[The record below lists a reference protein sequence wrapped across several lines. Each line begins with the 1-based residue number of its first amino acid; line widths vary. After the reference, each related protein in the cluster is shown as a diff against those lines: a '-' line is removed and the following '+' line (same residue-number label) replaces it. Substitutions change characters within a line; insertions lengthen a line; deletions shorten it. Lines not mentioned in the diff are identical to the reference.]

1 MVKSGDNI
9 NKEVSL
15 AGTVQLGDSPVAEPA
30 KKSSDGRLL
39 KVGRVVMGVVLV
51 LALVA
56 IGICAFTDLDDQ
68 LGNYL
73 AYSKY
78 HIKSES
84 DASKLIYEGK
94 EKPAIWW
101 YEGQIKQAKDKQK
114 QAKLYLELATY
125 LNDLV
130 RDDKTRYSLALK
142 YASKAEELVHN
153 SDSAD
158 ALARVYDRA
167 NDQSNYTKY
176 LQLSNE
182 RRSKEGKSNDD
193 KNGLSAS

>member
-9 NKEVSL
+9 NKEVAL
-15 AGTVQLGDSPVAEPA
+15 VGAVQSGDSPVAEPA

-39 KVGRVVMGVVLV
+39 KVGQVVMGVVLV
-51 LALVA
+51 LTLVA

-78 HIKSES
+78 NIKSER
-84 DASKLIYEGK
+84 DAGKLIYEGK

-114 QAKLYLELATY
+114 QAKLYLELAMY
-125 LNDLV
+125 LNALV

-153 SDSAD
+153 SDSASV
-158 ALARVYDRA
+158 LAEVYNKV

>member
-15 AGTVQLGDSPVAEPA
+15 AGAVQSGDSPVAEPA
-30 KKSSDGRLL
+30 KKSSGGRLL
-39 KVGRVVMGVVLV
+39 KVGQAVMGVVLV
-51 LALVA
+51 LTLVA

-78 HIKSES
+78 NIKSER
-84 DASKLIYEGK
+84 DASKLIYEGH
-94 EKPAIWW
+94 EKAAIWW
-101 YEGQIKQAKDKQK
+101 YEGQIKQTKDKQK
-114 QAKLYLELATY
+114 QAKLYLELAMY
-125 LNDLV
+125 LNALV

-153 SDSAD
+153 SDSASV
-158 ALARVYDRA
+158 LAEVYNKV

-193 KNGLSAS
+193 KNGVSAS

>member
-9 NKEVSL
+9 NKEVAL
-15 AGTVQLGDSPVAEPA
+15 AGAVQSGDSPVAEPA

-39 KVGRVVMGVVLV
+39 KVGQVVMGVVLA
-51 LALVA
+51 LTLVA

-78 HIKSES
+78 NIKSER

-125 LNDLV
+125 LNALV

-153 SDSAD
+153 SDSAGV
-158 ALARVYDRA
+158 LAEIYDRA
-167 NDQSNYTKY
+167 NDRSNYTKY

-182 RRSKEGKSNDD
+182 RRSKEGKNNGD
-193 KNGLSAS
+193 KNGVSAS

>member
-9 NKEVSL
+9 NKEVLL
-15 AGTVQLGDSPVAEPA
+15 AGAVQSGGSPVAEPA

-39 KVGRVVMGVVLV
+39 KVGQVVMGVVLV
-51 LALVA
+51 LTLVA

-68 LGNYL
+68 LGDYL

-78 HIKSES
+78 NIKSER

-101 YEGQIKQAKDKQK
+101 YGGQIKQAKDKQK

-125 LNDLV
+125 LNALV

-153 SDSAD
+153 SDSASV
-158 ALARVYDRA
+158 LAEVYSKVD
-167 NDQSNYTKY
+167 DQSNYTKY

-193 KNGLSAS
+193 KNGVSAS

>member
-9 NKEVSL
+9 NKEVAL
-15 AGTVQLGDSPVAEPA
+15 AGAVQSGDSPVAEPA
-30 KKSSDGRLL
+30 KKSSGGHLL
-39 KVGRVVMGVVLV
+39 KVGQVVMGVVLA
-51 LALVA
+51 LTLVA

-78 HIKSES
+78 NIKSER
-84 DASKLIYEGK
+84 DASKLIYEGH
-94 EKPAIWW
+94 EKAAIWW

-114 QAKLYLELATY
+114 RAKLYLSLAMY
-125 LNDLV
+125 LNALV

-153 SDSAD
+153 SDSAG
-158 ALARVYDRA
+158 ALAEVYNKV
-167 NDQSNYTKY
+167 NDQGNYTKY

-182 RRSKEGKSNDD
+182 RRSKEGKNSGD
-193 KNGLSAS
+193 KNGVSAS

>member
-9 NKEVSL
+9 NKEEPL
-15 AGTVQLGDSPVAEPA
+15 ASAVQPGDSPVAEPA

-39 KVGRVVMGVVLV
+39 KVGQVVMGVVLV
-51 LALVA
+51 LTLVA

-78 HIKSES
+78 NIKSES
-84 DASKLIYEGK
+84 DAGKLIYEGK

-101 YEGQIKQAKDKQK
+101 YEGQIKQTKDKQK
-114 QAKLYLELATY
+114 QAKLYLELAMY
-125 LNDLV
+125 LNALV
-130 RDDKTRYSLALK
+130 RDDKTGYSLALK

-153 SDSAD
+153 SDSAGV
-158 ALARVYDRA
+158 LAEVYNKV

-182 RRSKEGKSNDD
+182 RRSKEGKNSGD
-193 KNGLSAS
+193 KNGVSAS

>member
-1 MVKSGDNI
+1 MVNSGDNI

-15 AGTVQLGDSPVAEPA
+15 AGAVQSGGSPVAEPA

-78 HIKSES
+78 NIKSES
-84 DASKLIYEGK
+84 DAGKLIYEGK

-101 YEGQIKQAKDKQK
+101 YESQIKQTKDKQK
-114 QAKLYLELATY
+114 QAKLYLSLAT
-125 LNDLV
+125 LLSVFSDKKEMKLDKSLV
-130 RDDKTRYSLALK
+130 
-142 YASKAEELVHN
+142 YAKKAEDVLH
-153 SDSAD
+153 SAD
-158 ALARVYDRA
+158 TARVL
-167 NDQSNYTKY
+167 SEIYTKRHEEGEADKY
-176 LQLSNE
+176 NE
-182 RRSKEGKSNDD
+182 LYVQRSGEKDKESIG
-193 KNGLSAS
+193 

>member
-9 NKEVSL
+9 NKEVAL
-15 AGTVQLGDSPVAEPA
+15 AGAVRSGDSPVAEPA

-51 LALVA
+51 LTLVA

-78 HIKSES
+78 NIKSES
-84 DASKLIYEGK
+84 DAGKLIYEGK

-101 YEGQIKQAKDKQK
+101 YEGQIKQTKDKQK
-114 QAKLYLELATY
+114 QAKLYLSLAMY
-125 LNDLV
+125 LNALV
-130 RDDKTRYSLALK
+130 RDNKTGYSLALK

-153 SDSAD
+153 SDSASV
-158 ALARVYDRA
+158 LAEVYNRV

-182 RRSKEGKSNDD
+182 RRSKEGKSSGD
-193 KNGLSAS
+193 KNGVSAS

>member
-9 NKEVSL
+9 NKDASL
-15 AGTVQLGDSPVAEPA
+15 AGAAQSGDSPVAEPA

-78 HIKSES
+78 NIKSES
-84 DASKLIYEGK
+84 DAGKLIYEGK

-101 YEGQIKQAKDKQK
+101 YEGQIKQTKDKQK
-114 QAKLYLELATY
+114 QAKLYLELAT
-125 LNDLV
+125 LLSVFSDKKEMKLDKSLV
-130 RDDKTRYSLALK
+130 
-142 YASKAEELVHN
+142 YAKKAEDMLH
-153 SDSAD
+153 SAD
-158 ALARVYDRA
+158 TASILEEI
-167 NDQSNYTKY
+167 YTKRHEQSEADKY
-176 LQLSNE
+176 NE
-182 RRSKEGKSNDD
+182 LYIQRSGGKDKEPIG
-193 KNGLSAS
+193 

>member
-9 NKEVSL
+9 NKEVAL
-15 AGTVQLGDSPVAEPA
+15 TGAVQSDESPVVEPA

-39 KVGRVVMGVVLV
+39 KVGQVVMGVVLA
-51 LALVA
+51 LTLVA

-68 LGNYL
+68 LSNYL

-78 HIKSES
+78 NIKSER
-84 DASKLIYEGK
+84 DASKLIYEGH
-94 EKPAIWW
+94 EKAAIWW

-114 QAKLYLELATY
+114 QAKLYLELAMY
-125 LNDLV
+125 LNALV

-153 SDSAD
+153 SDSAGV
-158 ALARVYDRA
+158 LAEVYNKV

-182 RRSKEGKSNDD
+182 RRSKEGKSSDD
-193 KNGLSAS
+193 KNGVSAS

>member
-15 AGTVQLGDSPVAEPA
+15 AGAVQSGDSPVAEPA

-39 KVGRVVMGVVLV
+39 KVGQVVMGVVLV
-51 LALVA
+51 LTLVA

-78 HIKSES
+78 NIKSES
-84 DASKLIYEGK
+84 DAGKLIYEGK

-101 YEGQIKQAKDKQK
+101 YEGQIKQTKDKQK
-114 QAKLYLELATY
+114 QAKLYLELAMY
-125 LNDLV
+125 LNALV

-153 SDSAD
+153 SDSASV
-158 ALARVYDRA
+158 LAEVYNKV

-193 KNGLSAS
+193 KNGVSAS

>member
-15 AGTVQLGDSPVAEPA
+15 AGAVQSGGSPVAEPA
-30 KKSSDGRLL
+30 KKSSGGRLL
-39 KVGRVVMGVVLV
+39 KVGQVVMGVVLV
-51 LALVA
+51 LTLVA

-78 HIKSES
+78 NIKSES

-101 YEGQIKQAKDKQK
+101 YESQIKQAKDKQK

-182 RRSKEGKSNDD
+182 RRSKEGKNSGD

>member
-15 AGTVQLGDSPVAEPA
+15 AGAVQSGDSPVAEPA

-39 KVGRVVMGVVLV
+39 KVGQVVMGVVLV

-78 HIKSES
+78 NIKSER
-84 DASKLIYEGK
+84 DAGKLIYEGK

-101 YEGQIKQAKDKQK
+101 YEGQIKQTKDKQK
-114 QAKLYLELATY
+114 QAKLYLSLAT
-125 LNDLV
+125 LLSVFSDKKEMKLDKSLV
-130 RDDKTRYSLALK
+130 
-142 YASKAEELVHN
+142 YAKKAEDMLHSVDTASILEEI
-153 SDSAD
+153 
-158 ALARVYDRA
+158 
-167 NDQSNYTKY
+167 YTKRHEQSEADKY
-176 LQLSNE
+176 NE
-182 RRSKEGKSNDD
+182 LYIQRSGDKDKESIG
-193 KNGLSAS
+193 

>member
-15 AGTVQLGDSPVAEPA
+15 AGTVQSGDSPMAEPA
-30 KKSSDGRLL
+30 KKSSGGRLL

-78 HIKSES
+78 NIKSES
-84 DASKLIYEGK
+84 DAGKLIYEGK

-153 SDSAD
+153 GDSAYV
-158 ALARVYDRA
+158 LAKVYDRA
-167 NDQSNYTKY
+167 NDQGNYTKY

-182 RRSKEGKSNDD
+182 RRSKEGKSSGD

>member
-15 AGTVQLGDSPVAEPA
+15 AGAVQSGDSPVAEPA

-39 KVGRVVMGVVLV
+39 KVGQVVMGVVLV
-51 LALVA
+51 LTLVA

-78 HIKSES
+78 NIKSER
-84 DASKLIYEGK
+84 DASKLIYEGH
-94 EKPAIWW
+94 EKAAIWW

-114 QAKLYLELATY
+114 QAKLYLELAMY
-125 LNDLV
+125 LNALV

-153 SDSAD
+153 SDSAGV
-158 ALARVYDRA
+158 LAEVYNKV

-193 KNGLSAS
+193 KNGVSAS

>member
-15 AGTVQLGDSPVAEPA
+15 AGVVQSGDSPVAEPA

-51 LALVA
+51 LTLVA

-78 HIKSES
+78 NIKSER
-84 DASKLIYEGK
+84 DASKLIYEGH
-94 EKPAIWW
+94 EKAAVWW

-114 QAKLYLELATY
+114 QAKLYLELAMY
-125 LNDLV
+125 LNALV

-153 SDSAD
+153 SDSAGV
-158 ALARVYDRA
+158 LAEVYNKV

-193 KNGLSAS
+193 KNGVSAS

>member
-15 AGTVQLGDSPVAEPA
+15 ASAVQSGDSPVAEPA

-78 HIKSES
+78 NIKSES
-84 DASKLIYEGK
+84 DAGKLIYEGK

-114 QAKLYLELATY
+114 QAKLYLSLAT
-125 LNDLV
+125 LLSVFSNKKEMKLDTSLV
-130 RDDKTRYSLALK
+130 
-142 YASKAEELVHN
+142 YAKKAEDMLH
-153 SDSAD
+153 SAD
-158 ALARVYDRA
+158 TASILEEI
-167 NDQSNYTKY
+167 YTKRHEQSEADKY
-176 LQLSNE
+176 NE
-182 RRSKEGKSNDD
+182 LYIQRSGGKDKEPIG
-193 KNGLSAS
+193 

>member
-15 AGTVQLGDSPVAEPA
+15 AGAVQSGDSPVAEPA
-30 KKSSDGRLL
+30 KMSSDGRLL

-78 HIKSES
+78 NIKSES
-84 DASKLIYEGK
+84 DAGKLIYEGK

-114 QAKLYLELATY
+114 QAKLYLSLAT
-125 LNDLV
+125 LLSVFSDKKEMKLDKSLV
-130 RDDKTRYSLALK
+130 
-142 YASKAEELVHN
+142 YAKKAEDVLHN
-153 SDSAD
+153 AD
-158 ALARVYDRA
+158 TARVL
-167 NDQSNYTKY
+167 SEIYTKRHEEGEADKY
-176 LQLSNE
+176 NE
-182 RRSKEGKSNDD
+182 LYVQRSGEKDKESIG
-193 KNGLSAS
+193 

>member
-15 AGTVQLGDSPVAEPA
+15 AGAVQSGDSPAAEPA

-39 KVGRVVMGVVLV
+39 KVGQVVMGVVLV
-51 LALVA
+51 LTLVA

-78 HIKSES
+78 NIKSER
-84 DASKLIYEGK
+84 DASKLIYEGH
-94 EKPAIWW
+94 EKAAIWW

-114 QAKLYLELATY
+114 QAKLYLELAMY
-125 LNDLV
+125 LNALV

-153 SDSAD
+153 SDSASV
-158 ALARVYDRA
+158 LAEVYNKV

-193 KNGLSAS
+193 KNGVSAS

>member
-9 NKEVSL
+9 NKEVAL
-15 AGTVQLGDSPVAEPA
+15 AGAVQSGDSPVAEPA

-39 KVGRVVMGVVLV
+39 KVGQVVMGVVLV
-51 LALVA
+51 LTLVA

-78 HIKSES
+78 NIKSER
-84 DASKLIYEGK
+84 DASKLIYEGH
-94 EKPAIWW
+94 EKAAIWW

-114 QAKLYLELATY
+114 QAKLYLELAMY
-125 LNDLV
+125 LNALV

-153 SDSAD
+153 SDSAGV
-158 ALARVYDRA
+158 LAEVYNKV

-193 KNGLSAS
+193 KNGVSAS

>member
-9 NKEVSL
+9 NKEVAL
-15 AGTVQLGDSPVAEPA
+15 AGAVQSGDSPVAEPT
-30 KKSSDGRLL
+30 KKSSGGRLL

-78 HIKSES
+78 NIKSES
-84 DASKLIYEGK
+84 DAGKLIYEGK

-114 QAKLYLELATY
+114 QAKLYL
-125 LNDLV
+125 
-130 RDDKTRYSLALK
+130 SLAMLLSVFSDK
-142 YASKAEELVHN
+142 KEMKLDKSLVYAKKAEDVLH
-153 SDSAD
+153 SAD
-158 ALARVYDRA
+158 TASILEEI
-167 NDQSNYTKY
+167 YTKRHEQSEADKY
-176 LQLSNE
+176 NE
-182 RRSKEGKSNDD
+182 LYIQRSGDKDKESIG
-193 KNGLSAS
+193 

>member
-9 NKEVSL
+9 NKEEPSVG
-15 AGTVQLGDSPVAEPA
+15 AVQSGDSPAAEPA
-30 KKSSDGRLL
+30 KKSSDGSLL

-51 LALVA
+51 LTLVA

-68 LGNYL
+68 LGDYL

-78 HIKSES
+78 NIKSER
-84 DASKLIYEGK
+84 DASKLIYEGH
-94 EKPAIWW
+94 EKAAIWW
-101 YEGQIKQAKDKQK
+101 YEGQIKQTKDKQK

-125 LNDLV
+125 LNALV
-130 RDDKTRYSLALK
+130 RDNKTRYSLALK

-153 SDSAD
+153 SDSAGV
-158 ALARVYDRA
+158 LAEIYNKA

-182 RRSKEGKSNDD
+182 RRSKEGKNSGD
-193 KNGLSAS
+193 KNGVSAS

>member
-15 AGTVQLGDSPVAEPA
+15 AGAVQSGDSPVTEPA

-78 HIKSES
+78 NIKSES
-84 DASKLIYEGK
+84 DAGKLIYEGK

-101 YEGQIKQAKDKQK
+101 YEGQIKQTKDKQK
-114 QAKLYLELATY
+114 QAKLYLELAT
-125 LNDLV
+125 LLSAFSDKKEMKLDRSLV
-130 RDDKTRYSLALK
+130 
-142 YASKAEELVHN
+142 YAKKAEDMLHSVDTASILEEI
-153 SDSAD
+153 
-158 ALARVYDRA
+158 
-167 NDQSNYTKY
+167 YTKRHEQSEADKY
-176 LQLSNE
+176 NE
-182 RRSKEGKSNDD
+182 LHIQRSGGKDKEPIG
-193 KNGLSAS
+193 

>member
-9 NKEVSL
+9 NKEVAL
-15 AGTVQLGDSPVAEPA
+15 VGAVQSGDSPVAEPA

-39 KVGRVVMGVVLV
+39 KVGQVVMGVVLV
-51 LALVA
+51 LTLVA

-78 HIKSES
+78 NIKSES
-84 DASKLIYEGK
+84 DAGKLIYEGK

-101 YEGQIKQAKDKQK
+101 YEGQIKQTKDKQK
-114 QAKLYLELATY
+114 QAKLYLSLAMY
-125 LNDLV
+125 LNALV

-153 SDSAD
+153 SDSASV
-158 ALARVYDRA
+158 LAEVYNKV

-193 KNGLSAS
+193 KNGVSAS

>member
-15 AGTVQLGDSPVAEPA
+15 AGAVQSGDSPVAEPA

-39 KVGRVVMGVVLV
+39 KVGQVVMGVVLV
-51 LALVA
+51 LTLVA

-78 HIKSES
+78 NIKSER
-84 DASKLIYEGK
+84 DASKLIYEGH
-94 EKPAIWW
+94 EKAAIWW
-101 YEGQIKQAKDKQK
+101 YEGQIKQTKDKQK

-125 LNDLV
+125 LNALV
-130 RDDKTRYSLALK
+130 RDDKTGYSLALK

-153 SDSAD
+153 SDSAGV
-158 ALARVYDRA
+158 LAEVYNRV
-167 NDQSNYTKY
+167 NDQSNYAKY

-193 KNGLSAS
+193 KNGVSAS

>member
-9 NKEVSL
+9 NKEVAL
-15 AGTVQLGDSPVAEPA
+15 AGAVQSGDSPVAEPA
-30 KKSSDGRLL
+30 KKSSGGRLL

-78 HIKSES
+78 NIKSES
-84 DASKLIYEGK
+84 DAGKLIYEGK

-101 YEGQIKQAKDKQK
+101 YEGQIKQTKDKQK

-125 LNDLV
+125 LSVFSDKKEMKLDTSLV
-130 RDDKTRYSLALK
+130 YAKRAEDMLRSADTASILSEIYTKRHEQDK
-142 YASKAEELVHN
+142 ASKYNEL
-153 SDSAD
+153 
-158 ALARVYDRA
+158 YI
-167 NDQSNYTKY
+167 Q
-176 LQLSNE
+176 
-182 RRSKEGKSNDD
+182 RSGEKDKEPIG
-193 KNGLSAS
+193 

>member
-15 AGTVQLGDSPVAEPA
+15 AGAVQSGDSPVTEPA

-78 HIKSES
+78 NIKSKS
-84 DASKLIYEGK
+84 DAGKLIYSGND
-94 EKPAIWW
+94 KPAIWW
-101 YEGQIKQAKDKQK
+101 YEGQIKQTKDKQK
-114 QAKLYLELATY
+114 QAKLYLELAT
-125 LNDLV
+125 LLSAFSDKKEMKLDKSLV
-130 RDDKTRYSLALK
+130 
-142 YASKAEELVHN
+142 YAKKAEDMLHSVDTASILEEI
-153 SDSAD
+153 
-158 ALARVYDRA
+158 
-167 NDQSNYTKY
+167 YTKRHEQSEADKY
-176 LQLSNE
+176 NE
-182 RRSKEGKSNDD
+182 LYIQRSGGKDKEPIG
-193 KNGLSAS
+193 

>member
-9 NKEVSL
+9 NKEVAL
-15 AGTVQLGDSPVAEPA
+15 AGAVQSGGSPVAKPA

-78 HIKSES
+78 NIKSES
-84 DASKLIYEGK
+84 DAGKLIYEGK

-114 QAKLYLELATY
+114 QAKLYLSLAT
-125 LNDLV
+125 LLSVFSNKKEMKLDTSLV
-130 RDDKTRYSLALK
+130 
-142 YASKAEELVHN
+142 YAKKAEDMLH
-153 SDSAD
+153 SAD
-158 ALARVYDRA
+158 TASILEEI
-167 NDQSNYTKY
+167 YTKRHEQSEADKY
-176 LQLSNE
+176 NE
-182 RRSKEGKSNDD
+182 LYIQRSGGKDKEPIG
-193 KNGLSAS
+193 

>member
-9 NKEVSL
+9 NKEVAR
-15 AGTVQLGDSPVAEPA
+15 AGAVQSGDSPVAEPA

-78 HIKSES
+78 NIKSKS
-84 DASKLIYEGK
+84 DAGKLIYSGND
-94 EKPAIWW
+94 KPAIWW
-101 YEGQIKQAKDKQK
+101 YEGQIKQTKDKQK

-153 SDSAD
+153 SDSAGV
-158 ALARVYDRA
+158 LAEVYDRA

-182 RRSKEGKSNDD
+182 RRSKESKNGGD

>member
-15 AGTVQLGDSPVAEPA
+15 AGAVQSGGSPVAEPA

-39 KVGRVVMGVVLV
+39 KVGQVVMGVVLV
-51 LALVA
+51 LTLVA

-78 HIKSES
+78 NIKSES
-84 DASKLIYEGK
+84 DAGKLIYEGK

-101 YEGQIKQAKDKQK
+101 YEGQIKQTKSKDK
-114 QAKLYLELATY
+114 QAKLYLELAMY
-125 LNDLV
+125 LNALV

-153 SDSAD
+153 SDSAGV
-158 ALARVYDRA
+158 LAEVYNKV

-182 RRSKEGKSNDD
+182 RRSKEGKNSGD
-193 KNGLSAS
+193 KNGVSAS

>member
-9 NKEVSL
+9 NKEVAL
-15 AGTVQLGDSPVAEPA
+15 AGAVQSGDSPVAEPI
-30 KKSSDGRLL
+30 KKSSGGRLL
-39 KVGRVVMGVVLV
+39 KVGQVVMGVILV
-51 LALVA
+51 LTLVA

-78 HIKSES
+78 NIKSER
-84 DASKLIYEGK
+84 DASKLIYEGH
-94 EKPAIWW
+94 EKAAIWW

-114 QAKLYLELATY
+114 QAKLYLELAMY
-125 LNDLV
+125 LNALV

-153 SDSAD
+153 SDSASV
-158 ALARVYDRA
+158 LAEVYNKVD
-167 NDQSNYTKY
+167 DQSNYTKY

-182 RRSKEGKSNDD
+182 RRSKEGKSSGD

>member
-9 NKEVSL
+9 NKEVAL
-15 AGTVQLGDSPVAEPA
+15 AGAVQSGDSPVAEPA

-51 LALVA
+51 LTLVA

-78 HIKSES
+78 NIKSES
-84 DASKLIYEGK
+84 DAGKLIYEGK

-101 YEGQIKQAKDKQK
+101 YESQIKQAKDKQK
-114 QAKLYLELATY
+114 QAKLYLELAT
-125 LNDLV
+125 LLSVFSDKKEMKLDKSLV
-130 RDDKTRYSLALK
+130 
-142 YASKAEELVHN
+142 YAKKAEDVLHSV
-153 SDSAD
+153 DT
-158 ALARVYDRA
+158 ARVL
-167 NDQSNYTKY
+167 SEIYTKRHEQDKANKY
-176 LQLSNE
+176 RELNVQ
-182 RRSKEGKSNDD
+182 RSGEKGKESIG
-193 KNGLSAS
+193 

>member
-15 AGTVQLGDSPVAEPA
+15 AGAAQSGDSPVAEPA

-39 KVGRVVMGVVLV
+39 KVGQVVMGVVLA
-51 LALVA
+51 LTLVA

-78 HIKSES
+78 NIKSER
-84 DASKLIYEGK
+84 DASKLIYEGH
-94 EKPAIWW
+94 EKAAIWW

-114 QAKLYLELATY
+114 QAKLYLELAMY
-125 LNDLV
+125 LNALV

-153 SDSAD
+153 SDSAGV
-158 ALARVYDRA
+158 LAEVYNKV

-193 KNGLSAS
+193 KNGVSAS

>member
-9 NKEVSL
+9 NKEVAL
-15 AGTVQLGDSPVAEPA
+15 TGAVQSGDSPVAEPA
-30 KKSSDGRLL
+30 KKSSGGRLL

-68 LGNYL
+68 LGDYL

-78 HIKSES
+78 NIKSES
-84 DASKLIYEGK
+84 DAGKLIYEGK

-114 QAKLYLELATY
+114 QAKLYLSLAT
-125 LNDLV
+125 LLSVFSNKKEMKLDTSLV
-130 RDDKTRYSLALK
+130 
-142 YASKAEELVHN
+142 YAKKAEDMLH
-153 SDSAD
+153 SAD
-158 ALARVYDRA
+158 TASILEEI
-167 NDQSNYTKY
+167 YTKRHEQSEADKY
-176 LQLSNE
+176 NE
-182 RRSKEGKSNDD
+182 LYIQRSGGKDKEPIG
-193 KNGLSAS
+193 

>member
-9 NKEVSL
+9 NREVSL
-15 AGTVQLGDSPVAEPA
+15 AGAVQSGDSPVAEPA

-78 HIKSES
+78 NIKSES
-84 DASKLIYEGK
+84 DAGKLIYEGK

-114 QAKLYLELATY
+114 QAKMYLELAT
-125 LNDLV
+125 LLSVFSDKKEMKLDKSLV
-130 RDDKTRYSLALK
+130 
-142 YASKAEELVHN
+142 YAKKAEDVLH
-153 SDSAD
+153 SAD
-158 ALARVYDRA
+158 TASILEEI
-167 NDQSNYTKY
+167 YTKRHEQSEADKY
-176 LQLSNE
+176 NE
-182 RRSKEGKSNDD
+182 LYIQRSGDKDKESIG
-193 KNGLSAS
+193 